1 MPLKNRRNQTSLAHT
16 RSKSESR
23 AINICLATNGGCPFS
38 PLGVNVET
46 VRTIFTIVPPAAPT
60 SSTCFLT
67 HNVIS
72 PVYARLRGVVGQV
85 LPRNVG
91 GTTWRTDPWTRIYAH
106 CSVTRHFSASS
117 TRIVTRF
124 SYSPLKLYTAGI
136 VLEHRVTSIHD
147 DFVNHVRGSDFP
159 STSRLF
165 HLIRSSSLKWY
176 FACRTMHIK

>member
-85 LPRNVG
+85 LPRKRGRHHVENWSVDTNLRPLFG
-91 GTTWRTDPWTRIYAH
+91 HSPLFCLLDAH
-106 CSVTRHFSASS
+106 CDALFLFALKTVHRRNRSRAQGNIDSWRFCESRSWIGFSFHFKAVSL
-117 TRIVTRF
+117 
-124 SYSPLKLYTAGI
+124 YSILVPKM
-136 VLEHRVTSIHD
+136 V
-147 DFVNHVRGSDFP
+147 F
-159 STSRLF
+159 
-165 HLIRSSSLKWY
+165 
-176 FACRTMHIK
+176 CM

>member
-1 MPLKNRRNQTSLAHT
+1 MPLKNRRNQTSLAHS

-72 PVYARLRGVVGQV
+72 RVSARCTRVYEASSAKFYLV
-85 LPRNVG
+85 NVG
-91 GTTWRTDPWTRIYAH
+91 GTTWRADPWTRIYAH
-106 CSVTRHFSASS
+106 CSA
-117 TRIVTRF
+117 I
-124 SYSPLKLYTAGI
+124 SPLFFFLLAAHCDALFLFALKTYTAEI
-136 VLEHRVTSIHD
+136 VLEHMIRD
-147 DFVNHVRGSDFP
+147 DFS
-159 STSRLF
+159 STSKLF
-165 HLIRSSSLKWY
+165 YIISAYSTLVLSITKMI
-176 FACRTMHIK
+176 FCM

>member
-1 MPLKNRRNQTSLAHT
+1 MPLKNRRNQTSLAHS

-72 PVYARLRGVVGQV
+72 RVSARCTRVYEASSAKFYLV
-85 LPRNVG
+85 NVG
-91 GTTWRTDPWTRIYAH
+91 GTTWRVDPWTRIYAH
-106 CSVTRHFSASS
+106 CST
-117 TRIVTRF
+117 I
-124 SYSPLKLYTAGI
+124 SPLFFFLLAAHCDALFLFALKTVYGWN
-136 VLEHRVTSIHD
+136 R
-147 DFVNHVRGSDFP
+147 
-159 STSRLF
+159 SR
-165 HLIRSSSLKWY
+165 
-176 FACRTMHIK
+176 A

>member
-1 MPLKNRRNQTSLAHT
+1 M
-16 RSKSESR
+16 
-23 AINICLATNGGCPFS
+23 ATNGGCPFS

-72 PVYARLRGVVGQV
+72 RVSAWCTRVYEASSAKFYLV
-85 LPRNVG
+85 NVG

-106 CSVTRHFSASS
+106 CSATRHFSASS

-124 SYSPLKLYTAGI
+124 SYSPLKLYTAEV
-136 VLEHRVTSIHD
+136 VLEHRVTLIRD
-147 DFVNHVRGSDFP
+147 DFLNHVRGSDFP

-165 HLIRSSSLKWY
+165 CKISAYSILAVSSK
-176 FACRTMHIK
+176 